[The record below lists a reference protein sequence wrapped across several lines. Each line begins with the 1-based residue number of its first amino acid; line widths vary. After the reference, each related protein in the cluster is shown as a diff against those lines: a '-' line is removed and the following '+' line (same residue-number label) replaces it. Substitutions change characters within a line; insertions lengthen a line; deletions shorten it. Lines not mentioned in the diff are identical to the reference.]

1 VIRLAGD
8 DEKSQRRKDDLDL
21 ECRELAI
28 NTYQPEVKV
37 HPSNKNRQLETSLT
51 NHNSK
56 F

>member
-1 VIRLAGD
+1 MISLAGD

-28 NTYQPEVKV
+28 I
-37 HPSNKNRQLETSLT
+37 RWALEKGKSTLDYLASPIS
-51 NHNSK
+51 HYSK